1 MNISYSINLNIME
14 LKKESVIKVKS
25 FQFAVRSV
33 KVYKYLTDTQ
43 KEFVISKQ
51 FLKASTSIGANVR
64 EAHNAESE
72 ADFIHKLSI
81 AQKECE
87 ETLYWLELLKESEY
101 LSEIAFQSIYS
112 EALEILKILKSIV
125 ITMKKKKE
133 K

>member
-1 MNISYSINLNIME
+1 ME

-43 KEFVISKQ
+43 KEYVISKQ

-81 AQKECE
+81 AQKECD

-101 LSEIAFQSIYS
+101 LSESAFQSIYS

-125 ITMKKKKE
+125 ITMKKKKV

>member
-1 MNISYSINLNIME
+1 ME

-33 KVYKYLTDTQ
+33 KVYKYLTDNH

-81 AQKECE
+81 AQKECD

-101 LSEIAFQSIYS
+101 LSESAFQSIYS